1 MTIRADAGAHLGNE
15 ALRNE
20 ALSDTRARRQ
30 HGRDRPVGGRTFSA
44 PESAVDRLV
53 DAGVR
58 GVALTFVDTAGI
70 TRVKTVPLARL
81 DRTAVSGVGMSPVF
95 DTFVSDD
102 SITSTDRLGGP
113 DGDLRLVPDLDRL
126 VPLAGQPGWA
136 WAPVDRFEQDGTPH
150 AACQRLFAARMV
162 TAAAERGLSLQM
174 AFEIEWALGERG
186 RADFVPAC
194 AGPAYGMTRLV
205 ELSDYAAELL
215 GALEQQ
221 GCEVEQLHPEYA
233 AAQYEVSVGPL
244 DPVAAADR
252 SVLVR
257 QTIRALSYR
266 HGLPAL
272 VRALGDRRQRRQRG
286 TRAPVA
292 VAGRGEPVQ
301 RRSRP
306 VRVDRGPAEAFV
318 AGVLDHLVPLLAIG
332 APTPASYL
340 RLVPSHWA
348 GAYAVWGHETR
359 EAALRLV
366 TGAPASANLEV
377 KCFDLA
383 ANPYLVVG
391 ALIAAGLDGIDREPA
406 AAARGR
412 PATRRGST
420 RRRRRPA
427 GSARLP
433 QSLTEVTDAFATV
446 DGAARG
452 TRRHP
457 GRCGGRGP
465 PGRGAA
471 VRRRRPGA
479 IAAALRWVY

>member
-1 MTIRADAGAHLGNE
+1 MTGAGTA
-15 ALRNE
+15 A
-20 ALSDTRARRQ
+20 
-30 HGRDRPVGGRTFSA
+30 
-44 PESAVDRLV
+44 DRLLSGLSG
-53 DAGVR
+53 DGVR

-70 TRVKTVPLARL
+70 TRVKAVPLARL
-81 DRTAVSGVGMSPVF
+81 PRTAVSGVGMSPVF

-126 VPLAGQPGWA
+126 VALAGQPGWA
-136 WAPVDRFEQDGTPH
+136 WAPVDRYEQDGEPYP
-150 AACQRLFAARMV
+150 ACQRLFAGRMV
-162 TAAAERGLSLQM
+162 EAAAERGLSLRM

-194 AGPAYGMTRLV
+194 TGPAYGMTRLV

-215 GALEQQ
+215 GALEEQ

-233 AAQYEVSVGPL
+233 AGQYEVSVGAL

-257 QTIRALSYR
+257 QTIRAVSYR
-266 HGLPAL
+266 HGYQPSFSPS
-272 VRALGDRRQRRQRG
+272 V
-286 TRAPVA
+286 
-292 VAGRGEPVQ
+292 VAGTVGNGGHVHLSLWRDGVNLG
-301 RRSRP
+301 SGGS
-306 VRVDRGPAEAFV
+306 GPHGLTETGEAFV
-318 AGVLDHLVPLLAIG
+318 AGVLEHLVPLLAIG

-391 ALIAAGLDGIDREPA
+391 SLIAAGLDGIDRELRLPPEIDGDPA
-406 AAARGR
+406 RFDPAEAAARGV
-412 PATRRGST
+412 
-420 RRRRRPA
+420 
-427 GSARLP
+427 ARLP
-433 QSLTEVTDAFATV
+433 QSLAEVTDAFAKSTV
-446 DGAARG
+446 LRAALG
-452 TRRHP
+452 DTL
-457 GRCGGRGP
+457 
-465 PGRGAA
+465 ADAVIA
-471 VRRRRPGA
+471 VRRAEQQRFADADPDA